1 MQKSD
6 KRKHNRLNTKN
17 LSYICLDEDQ
27 RAVKQGMGR
36 TLNISESG
44 ILLETHFPIEAAH
57 TVILSLGLKNDLADI
72 RAGPC
77 TSAPLPRGSTR
88 WGSNSWRWTTPPSAP
103 SSATCA
109 RPRTRTT
116 DPGRRD
122 RYNYSG

>member
-72 RAGPC
+72 RGRPVHIR
-77 TSAPLPRGSTR
+77 SAAQGVYEVGIEFLEMDDASKRTLKR
-88 WGSNSWRWTTPPSAP
+88 YLR
-103 SSATCA
+103 ATQ
-109 RPRTRTT
+109 
-116 DPGRRD
+116 DPD
-122 RYNYSG
+122 D